1 MIADLSQD
9 FQSPTKRATFRIV
22 LLAVCALLSWGA
34 LIFPLA
40 IRPSLSPLK
49 IGDVA
54 DQDIQSP
61 RDLTYVSDLLTEQT
75 RAEASDK
82 VEPIYLPTDPTITRG
97 QIEKLRVA
105 LNFINTTRF
114 DSYATLEQKI
124 ADISLLDNVKF
135 DHDTIETTINLSDS
149 QWQTIQQES
158 ISVMEQVMRRTIRE
172 DQVTDARK
180 SIPTLISFSL
190 AEDQASL
197 VSKIVAPFITP
208 NSLYSQE
215 LTDQAKQ
222 EAIAK
227 IEPVTRSYLS
237 GETIVRRGQIINALA
252 YEALDKFNLI
262 QQDTQREEIWA
273 SLVLVAVLSVFIVLY
288 FKQRPLPILNGLK
301 NLLMIGITF
310 LVFLYL
316 VKIIIPNRTVV
327 PYLFP
332 LSAFAL
338 TLASL
343 YNLEIA
349 ILFPIVL
356 AILSSYGLP
365 NSLDLTIFHIIT
377 SLIGVLVLGKGRR
390 IVNFFSA
397 GIAIGFSGSAIILAY
412 RLIDTTTDWLG
423 LATLIG
429 ASFLNGIAA
438 ASLTLLLQFLLSQ
451 LLGVTTSLQ
460 LMDLLRPD
468 HPLLQQMLREMPG
481 SYQHSLQVSN
491 LAEQAAEK
499 IGANALLT
507 RAGAIYHDAG
517 KSLNPGFF
525 IENQIH
531 GKLDSHDDLNAQ
543 DVAQII
549 IRHVSDG
556 VMLARKFRLPPRIQD
571 FMREHHGTLITRYQ
585 YSQAIK
591 AAGGDASLVNKEDFR
606 YPGPSPRSRE
616 TALLMFADVVEA
628 RARAE
633 IPKDEEDLKS
643 LIRNV
648 IEYCQK
654 EGQLD
659 NTNLTLKDLSVITDS
674 FAKTLRN
681 TYHSRIKY
689 PDMKS
694 PSKIDLPISPP
705 TEPIPENINQG
716 QHLNNG

>member
-1 MIADLSQD
+1 MIADFSQD
-9 FQSPTKRATFRIV
+9 FQSPSKRATFRFV
-22 LLAVCALLSWGA
+22 LLVVCAILSWGA

-75 RAEASDK
+75 RSEASDK
-82 VEPIYLPTDPTITRG
+82 VESIYLPTDPSITRA

-114 DSYATLEQKI
+114 DSYATLDQKI
-124 ADISLLDNVKF
+124 ADINLIDGVKF
-135 DHDTIETTINLSDS
+135 DRDTIEAIINLSDS
-149 QWQTIQQES
+149 RWQTIQQES
-158 ISVMEQVMRRTIRE
+158 VSVMEQVMRRTIRE
-172 DQVTDARK
+172 DQVTDARR

-190 AEDQASL
+190 DEDQAL
-197 VSKIVAPFITP
+197 IVSKIVSPFITP
-208 NSLYSQE
+208 NSLFSQE
-215 LTDQAKQ
+215 LTDQARQ
-222 EAIAK
+222 EASAA

-262 QQDTQREEIWA
+262 RQDNQREGIWA
-273 SLVLVAVLSVFIVLY
+273 SLALVSVLSVFIALY

-301 NLLMIGITF
+301 GLLMIGVTF

-316 VKIIIPNRTVV
+316 AKIIIPNRTVV

-349 ILFPIVL
+349 ILLPIVL
-356 AILSSYGLP
+356 AILSAYGLP

-390 IVNFFSA
+390 IANFFWA
-397 GIAIGFSGSAIILAY
+397 GIAVGLSGSAVILAY
-412 RLIDTTTDWLG
+412 RLVDTTTDWLG

-499 IGANALLT
+499 IGADALLT

-517 KSLNPGFF
+517 KSLNPAFF
-525 IENQIH
+525 IENQIQ
-531 GKLDSHDDLNAQ
+531 GKLDPHDDLIAQ
-543 DVAQII
+543 DAAQII
-549 IRHVSDG
+549 IQHVADG
-556 VMLARKFRLPPRIQD
+556 VMLARKYRLPPRIQD
-571 FMREHHGTLITRYQ
+571 FIREHHGTLITRYQ

-591 AAGGDASLVNKEDFR
+591 AAGGDADLVEKADFR
-606 YPGPSPRSRE
+606 YPGPPPQSRE
-616 TALLMFADVVEA
+616 TALLMFADGVEA

-633 IPKDEEDLKS
+633 IPKDEEELKA
-643 LIRNV
+643 LIRSV
-648 IEYCQK
+648 IDYCQK

-659 NTNLTLKDLSVITDS
+659 NTTLTLRDLNIITDS

-689 PDMKS
+689 PELKS
-694 PSKIDLPISPP
+694 PSTVERTISPA
-705 TEPIPENINQG
+705 TEPIPEKANQEQG
-716 QHLNNG
+716 LKNG